1 MAAEVTLDHADMAA
15 CVAWQPGVRRR
26 MNVPGADAIAR
37 LELGRRGRRAS
48 EFAAHHDAL
57 DIIKGELA
65 ALERLGRFDRVTR
78 GDFPGGDVAL
88 VDQQV
93 FEPEQPFLI
102 V

>member
-1 MAAEVTLDHADMAA
+1 MATEVTLDHADMAA
-15 CVAWQPGVRRR
+15 RVARQPGVRRR

-37 LELGRRGRRAS
+37 FELGRRGRRPS

-65 ALERLGRFDRVTR
+65 VLERLGRFDRMTR
-78 GDFPGGDVAL
+78 SDFPGSDVAL
-88 VDQQV
+88 VDQQI

-102 V
+102 I